1 MGATTADS
9 DTPTANPT
17 RAIRPLL
24 GITTAQLRRR
34 EAVI

>member
-9 DTPTANPT
+9 DTPTANRT

-24 GITTAQLRRR
+24 SITTAQRRRR
-34 EAVI
+34 EAMT